1 MKLGLIKE
9 PFVTKISIFLTR
21 RADLTHAEFVDYWT
35 QKHNALIASL
45 PAGEVPV
52 RRYVQLLPTN
62 DEIPGVTNAVY
73 DGVAEVWVDDVAD
86 AARWFTSDTYTTVV
100 AEDEEKFLDRSQ
112 TRFLYTTESPV
123 FG

>member
-1 MKLGLIKE
+1 M
-9 PFVTKISIFLTR
+9 TKISIFLTR

-62 DEIPGVTNAVY
+62 DEIPGVSNAVY

-100 AEDEEKFLDRSQ
+100 AEDEEKFLDRSR